1 MFGDIKTIHVTPDVS
16 FAYHTLPMKKILI
29 ALFLLSI
36 ALTSCV
42 SYTDVQLTNVAFR
55 DFNTDNGKMRATF
68 DVEID
73 NPNAYPIRL
82 SKPRLKVFIGDVEL
96 KDWSVSPKIKLRRK
110 SKQSYPFYIEVSG
123 TQAIMLL
130 PQLLTQPEIR
140 IQGTIKAGSFIFGK
154 RIPLEI
160 NERLY

>member
-1 MFGDIKTIHVTPDVS
+1 MLCRMSSSLST
-16 FAYHTLPMKKILI
+16 YPMKKIFITVL
-29 ALFLLSI
+29 LLSI

-42 SYTDVQLTNVAFR
+42 SYSEVHLTNVAFR
-55 DFNTDNGKMRATF
+55 DFNMDNGKMRATF

-110 SKQSYPFYIEVSG
+110 SKLSYPFYIEVSG

-130 PQLLTQPEIR
+130 PQLLTQPEIK
-140 IQGTIKAGSFIFGK
+140 IQGTVKAGSFIFGK

>member
-1 MFGDIKTIHVTPDVS
+1 
-16 FAYHTLPMKKILI
+16 MKKIFI
-29 ALFLLSI
+29 AVLLLSI
-36 ALTSCV
+36 TLTSCV

-73 NPNAYPIRL
+73 NPNSFPIRL

-130 PQLLTQPEIR
+130 PQLLTQPEIK
-140 IQGTIKAGSFIFGK
+140 IQGTVKAGSFIFGK